1 MCVYPLIQRPELTGN
16 RISECLM
23 TNPIIQLINVDKSYA
38 KSDEISIILR
48 GINLSVDSGEFVSII
63 GPSGSGKSTLLS
75 IIAGLEE
82 PSSGVIRYGLTESE
96 DRLGRIGYMQQKDLL
111 FPWRNVLDNALLGVE
126 VGDSL
131 VSSVDAGIEA
141 NRLIKSFG
149 LDGYEHY
156 YPHMLSGGMKQRV
169 AFLRTMM
176 ASKDVILLDEPF
188 GSLDALT
195 RSNMQEW
202 LIRLW
207 GELDK
212 TVILVT
218 HDVEEAIILS
228 DRIYMM
234 TEGPGELFK
243 EILVGLRRPRM
254 LQDIYSQDFLN
265 IKYDIMTALSDHL
278 SFG

>member
-1 MCVYPLIQRPELTGN
+1 MCVYPLIQRPESTGN

-149 LDGYEHY
+149 LDG
-156 YPHMLSGGMKQRV
+156 
-169 AFLRTMM
+169 
-176 ASKDVILLDEPF
+176 
-188 GSLDALT
+188 
-195 RSNMQEW
+195 
-202 LIRLW
+202 
-207 GELDK
+207 
-212 TVILVT
+212 
-218 HDVEEAIILS
+218 
-228 DRIYMM
+228 
-234 TEGPGELFK
+234 
-243 EILVGLRRPRM
+243 
-254 LQDIYSQDFLN
+254 
-265 IKYDIMTALSDHL
+265 
-278 SFG
+278 